1 MLIKDKITPQLK
13 NRFIEEINNTI
24 KDGREHGFLMCVDK
38 EGKLSATQS
47 CKGVECTINLE
58 SLMDQCPV
66 KVQGDFHTHPHGAQ
80 ARQYI
85 KKNLGRDVPFEAAKK
100 IINDIAK
107 DMNISIEGPSYG
119 DLLGTLILRYEDKT
133 LGTTCT
139 GSDINPDEVECW
151 STKNEIKE
159 IEADEAMIEYFD
171 YGAEVS
177 KSPPEWVKPLF
188 DKEKIDLKV

>member
-24 KDGREHGFLMCVDK
+24 KGGKEHGFLMCADK
-38 EGKLSATQS
+38 EGRLSATQS

-58 SLMDQCPV
+58 SLMGQCPI
-66 KVQGDFHTHPHGAQ
+66 KVQGDFHTHPYGAQ

-85 KKNLGRDVPFEAAKK
+85 KENLGRDVPFEDAKK
-100 IINDIAK
+100 IINEIAK
-107 DMNISIEGPSYG
+107 DMNVTVEGPSYG
-119 DLLGTLILRYEDKT
+119 DLLGTIVLRYKDET

-151 STKNEIKE
+151 STKNDIKD
-159 IEADEAMIEYFD
+159 IYVDTAIQEYFSS
-171 YGAEVS
+171 EVD
-177 KSPPEWVKPLF
+177 KSPLEWVKNLF